1 MSGYFVTGTDTGVG
15 KTLVAC
21 ALLSALSARG
31 LRVIGMKPV
40 AAGASLKS
48 GQLVN
53 DDVSALKA
61 ASNLAAPD
69 DLVNPYCF
77 AAPIAPHVAAAQAGV
92 LIELE
97 RLKRAY
103 AALAVL
109 ADCVVVE
116 GAGGFRVPLG
126 PGFDTADLAAQLRIP
141 VVLVVG
147 IRLGCINHAL
157 LTAAA
162 IESAGV
168 AFAGWVANHIDP
180 DMLCANE
187 SVQALEER
195 LAAPLVGRVPHA
207 RGLGPTQAAAL
218 LATDVLIGTQV
229 R

>member
-1 MSGYFVTGTDTGVG
+1 MSGFFVTGTDTGVG

-21 ALLSALSARG
+21 ALLHALAERG
-31 LRVIGMKPV
+31 SRVIGMKPV
-40 AAGASLKS
+40 AAGASVIS
-48 GQLVN
+48 GRLLN
-53 DDVSALKA
+53 EDVCALQSAG
-61 ASNLAAPD
+61 NLAAPD
-69 DLVNPYCF
+69 HLINPYCF

-92 LIELE
+92 TIELE

-103 AALAVL
+103 AELAALA
-109 ADCVVVE
+109 DYVVVE

-126 PGFDTADLAAQLRIP
+126 PGVDTADLAAQLHLP

-162 IESAGV
+162 LEGAGL

-180 DMLCANE
+180 DMICANE
-187 SVQALEER
+187 SVRALEER

-207 RGLGPTQAAAL
+207 AGIGFAQAAAL
-218 LATDVLIGTQV
+218 LATDVLLEAQA

>member
-1 MSGYFVTGTDTGVG
+1 MSGFFVTGTDTGVG

-21 ALLSALSARG
+21 ALLQALAERG

-40 AAGASLKS
+40 AAGASKRS
-48 GQLVN
+48 GRLVN

-69 DLVNPYCF
+69 HLVNPYCF

-92 LIELE
+92 IIELE
-97 RLKRAY
+97 RLKHAY
-103 AALAVL
+103 AELAALA
-109 ADCVVVE
+109 DYVVVE

-126 PGFDTADLAAQLRIP
+126 PAFDTADLAAQLHIP

-162 IESAGV
+162 IEAAGLP
-168 AFAGWVANHIDP
+168 FAGWVANHIDP
-180 DMLCANE
+180 DMIWADE
-187 SVQALEER
+187 SVKALEER
-195 LAAPLVGRVPHA
+195 LEAPLVGQVPHA
-207 RGLGPTQAAAL
+207 AGAGTQAAAM
-218 LATDVLIGTQV
+218 LATDVLIEAQAH
-229 R
+229 